1 MSCEVAA
8 LPFQAHANY
17 GTWSYRKVQYA
28 NSEKEHV
35 DGAQKNIFHFGGT
48 NNIFYNCI
56 MYSRRK
62 YYCYHQNTR

>member
-35 DGAQKNIFHFGGT
+35 DGAQKNIFHFGNT
-48 NNIFYNCI
+48 N
-56 MYSRRK
+56 
-62 YYCYHQNTR
+62 Q